1 MLFAIICN
9 DKPGGLAIRKT
20 HRPEHLAYLKS
31 LGDTLKFA
39 GPFLAEDGE
48 TMNGSLI
55 VVEAAGLEDAQGIAQ
70 GDPFA
75 KAGVFAAVQ
84 IRPWRWTIG
93 KPEEKV

>member
-9 DKPGGLAIRKT
+9 DKPGGLAIRKEN
-20 HRPEHLAYLKS
+20 RPEHLAYLKG
-31 LGDTLKFA
+31 LGDRLKFA
-39 GPFLAEDGE
+39 GPFLSEDQE

-55 VVEAAGLEDAQGIAQ
+55 VVEASSPQDARRIAD

-75 KAGVFAAVQ
+75 QAGVFASVE

-93 KPEEKV
+93 NPDEKV